1 MSLKVLYTT
10 ALRCALRAL
19 ALLMREEGEEKLA
32 RCLEEKS
39 LQPPLVLGQKI
50 MQVFCQ
56 YRPV

>member
-39 LQPPLVLGQKI
+39 LQPPLFWVKK
-50 MQVFCQ
+50 
-56 YRPV
+56 